1 MIKALSLAAALALLP
16 LSTAVAQEAK
26 GSSEAALEAAA
37 AVFEARMEA
46 FGERAEAIS
55 ADKSLTEAQREV
67 RIAALWTEYQPD
79 VNAFTAAATQH
90 ASGIA
95 AEALAEVDIE
105 AVVAEAL
112 ASVDVAAI
120 TTEAL
125 QGVDIQAITAEAMA
139 EVAASG
145 VLQGALA
152 GAEGMAA
159 NGSWASNDPEHMATY
174 GLMADYAVGEALDSL
189 DEAQADLAEAAADV
203 EVDIDVAD
211 EAPEAADED

>member
-16 LSTAVAQEAK
+16 LSAAVAQEAK

-37 AVFEARMEA
+37 AAFEARMEA

-55 ADKSLTEAQREV
+55 EDSSLSEDQREL
-67 RIAALWTEYQPD
+67 RIAALWSEYQPD

-95 AEALAEVDIE
+95 AEALAGIDIE

-112 ASVDVAAI
+112 ADVDVS
-120 TTEAL
+120 
-125 QGVDIQAITAEAMA
+125 AITAEALAGVDIDAITAEALA
-139 EVAASG
+139 EVEASG

-152 GAEGMAA
+152 GAQGMAV

-174 GLMADYAVGEALDSL
+174 GLVADYALGEALDPI
-189 DEAQADLAEAAADV
+189 ADADTADAAA
-203 EVDIDVAD
+203 EEPAPAD
-211 EAPEAADED
+211 D